1 MKRLAGVFECRIPS
15 FPCRGNKDKQDLV
28 PLRINTVDSV
38 PFAGN
43 CMGKYSELSS
53 YNKTA
58 TYPPGLA
65 GYLIVTN
72 ISYIYSTLKSV
83 AESCEVSEGYYETFY

>member
-1 MKRLAGVFECRIPS
+1 
-15 FPCRGNKDKQDLV
+15 
-28 PLRINTVDSV
+28 
-38 PFAGN
+38 
-43 CMGKYSELSS
+43 MGKYSELSS

-65 GYLIVTN
+65 GYLTVIA
-72 ISYIYSTLKSV
+72 SSLIYTTLKSV